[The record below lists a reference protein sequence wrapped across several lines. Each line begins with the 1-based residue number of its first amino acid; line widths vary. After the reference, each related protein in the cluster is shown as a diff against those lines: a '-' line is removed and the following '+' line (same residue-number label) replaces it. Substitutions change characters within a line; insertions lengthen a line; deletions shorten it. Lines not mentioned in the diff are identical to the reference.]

1 MRKLHPLKLHEY
13 VALLAVFGLPAA
25 LPIVAEMTRTVDSL
39 PHPLIAVPWLVGLL
53 TVLAVL
59 LNGFLGAQWRELPRS
74 ALLMLGLACS
84 LFGWVLAAYNWPWLA
99 WLVLELTMAA
109 LLSVASVEVG
119 GLGMRVLLA
128 TVLLALVQA
137 FLPNAWNRA
146 IDAGLIALG
155 LTGAWLLATGG
166 AQSRMAACQ
175 FDPTQ
180 TFWALF
186 FVSLSGLWLGWLF
199 DTYVNPTLGQGILQQ
214 LVGL

>member
-1 MRKLHPLKLHEY
+1 MRTRYSLKLHEY

-25 LPIVAEMTRTVDSL
+25 LPIVAEVTRTADTL
-39 PHPLIAVPWLVGLL
+39 PHPLIALPWLIGLML
-53 TVLAVL
+53 VLAIL
-59 LNGFLGAQWRELPRS
+59 LNGFLGPQWRELPRS
-74 ALLMLGLACS
+74 ALLILGLACS
-84 LFGWVLAAYNWPWLA
+84 LFGWMLAAYNWPWFA

-109 LLSVASVEVG
+109 LLSMGSVEVG

-137 FLPNAWNRA
+137 LLPNAWNQA
-146 IDAGLIALG
+146 TDAGLMALG
-155 LTGAWLLATGG
+155 LMGAWLLATGG
-166 AQSRMAACQ
+166 AQSRMVACR

-186 FVSLSGLWLGWLF
+186 FISLGGLWLGWLF
-199 DTYVNPTLGQGILQQ
+199 DTYVNPTLGHGILQQ